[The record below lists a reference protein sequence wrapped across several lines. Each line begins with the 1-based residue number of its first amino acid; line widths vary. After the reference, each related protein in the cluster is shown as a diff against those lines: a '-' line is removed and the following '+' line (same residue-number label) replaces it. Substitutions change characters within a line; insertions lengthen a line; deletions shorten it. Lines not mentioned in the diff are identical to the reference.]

1 MNLKKNK
8 INESLKPNWII
19 EFIIAIKFQ
28 LERWLSSHSKGTTLA
43 FMLRW
48 LFFESA
54 GSYFRQKVN
63 SVENWKKWWEKKLN
77 EAWFEIFCCCY
88 DGHTFGGHRKWKWR
102 QFFMKIYFYY
112 VAHLGQN
119 KSFLVFAKKNC
130 KEFVSTKFWNTKLRC
145 LKNFGTALVDHLFV
159 ELRIY
164 VWVADVTPN
173 KDI

>member
-112 VAHLGQN
+112 VAHLG
-119 KSFLVFAKKNC
+119 KKNLFLFLQ
-130 KEFVSTKFWNTKLRC
+130 KKIAKSLC
-145 LKNFGTALVDHLFV
+145 LQNSEIQNWDVWKTLVLPWWIIYLLSSEYMF
-159 ELRIY
+159 ELQM
-164 VWVADVTPN
+164 
-173 KDI
+173 